1 MFATRL
7 PRALDAAAARPLTAR
22 LLAAGALAGMM
33 AIMAALP
40 SKLSAQDALE
50 TVRAYQAA
58 HGPAILRDFATLL
71 AIPNVASDRTGI
83 EANAEYIQAQMRAVG
98 ITTELW
104 RIPGVSPAI
113 YGALDS
119 PGATR
124 TLGIYVHYDGQPADP
139 SNWTHGPWEPT
150 LYNRAMPAGGQ
161 PIAMPEDGAV
171 IDPEWRIYARSAG
184 DDKAP
189 LGALIPVMRAL
200 NEAGITPTANLRFF
214 LEGEEE
220 AGSNNLEAYLSS
232 HRTELDEIDAW
243 LFFDGPVHQSGRPQ
257 ITFGVR
263 GVTGMSLTTYGPR
276 RPLHSGHYGNWAPV
290 PGQLM
295 ADLLASMK
303 NGDTG
308 EVLVE
313 GFYDTVEPLGEM
325 ERAALASAPD
335 YDRELQYELALGGT
349 EGSPASLAE
358 RLLLPSLTVRGL
370 SSGNVGALARNVIP
384 STAEA
389 ALGIRLVKGNQPGH
403 MMDLVEAHIRSQGYH
418 IVYEEPSDDV
428 LRAHPKVIRVSRDS
442 GYPAARTE
450 MDHPAVQPI
459 IAAARRAT
467 DQEMVLL
474 PAMGGSLPL
483 YLFTDMLGKPALIVP
498 VANHDNNQHAPD
510 ENLRVANL
518 WYAMDLYATL
528 LTAR

>member
-1 MFATRL
+1 MSLHIVR
-7 PRALDAAAARPLTAR
+7 RAHSAPVLVAC
-22 LLAAGALAGMM
+22 LAALV
-33 AIMAALP
+33 LLSP
-40 SKLSAQDALE
+40 SPATAQDALT

-58 HGPAILRDFATLL
+58 HGPAILREFSELL
-71 AIPNVASDRTGI
+71 SLPNVASDLLGI
-83 EANAEYIQAQMRAVG
+83 EANAEYIQAQMQSVG
-98 ITTELW
+98 IDTELW
-104 RIPGVSPAI
+104 RLPGTPPAI
-113 YGALDS
+113 YGALDT

-124 TLGIYVHYDGQPADP
+124 TIGIYIHYDGQPADP
-139 SNWTHGPWEPT
+139 SNWTHGPWDPT
-150 LYNRAMPAGGQ
+150 LYDRAMPAGGQ
-161 PIAMPEDGAV
+161 PITMPADGDAV
-171 IDPEWRIYARSAG
+171 DPEWRLYARSAG

-200 NEAGITPTANLRFF
+200 NDAAITPTANLRFF
-214 LEGEEE
+214 LEGQEE
-220 AGSNNLEAYLSS
+220 AGSERLGEYLSA
-232 HRTELDEIDAW
+232 HRAELDEIDVW

-263 GVTGMSLTTYGPR
+263 GVTGMDLTTYGPR

-303 NGDTG
+303 DGDTG
-308 EVLVE
+308 EILVA
-313 GFYDTVEPLGEM
+313 GYYDTVEPLGEM
-325 ERAALASAPD
+325 ERAALAAAPD
-335 YDRELQYELALGGT
+335 YDRELQAELALGRT
-349 EGSPASLAE
+349 EGAPASLAE

-384 STAEA
+384 STADA
-389 ALGIRLVKGNQPGH
+389 VLGMRLVKGNDPSH
-403 MMDLVEAHIRSQGYH
+403 MQDLVEAHIRSQGFH
-418 IVYEEPSDDV
+418 IVYEEPTDDV
-428 LRAHPKVIRVSRDS
+428 LRNHEKVIRVQRQS

-459 IAAARRAT
+459 IAAARQAT
-467 DQEMVLL
+467 DQELVLL
-474 PAMGGSLPL
+474 PALGGSLPL
-483 YLFTDMLGKPALIVP
+483 YLFTDILGKPALIVP

>member
-1 MFATRL
+1 MLGSILLGRLPALRPTRL
-7 PRALDAAAARPLTAR
+7 LTA
-22 LLAAGALAGMM
+22 LLTVPAIGAVGPAAT
-33 AIMAALP
+33 P
-40 SKLSAQDALE
+40 LSAQDALE
-50 TVRAYQAA
+50 TVRAYQAT

-71 AIPNVASDRTGI
+71 AIPNVANDLPGI
-83 EANAEYIQAQMRAVG
+83 EANAEYIQAQMEAVG

-104 RIPGVSPAI
+104 RIPGVPPAI

-150 LYNRAMPAGGQ
+150 LYSRAMPAGGQ
-161 PIAMPEDGAV
+161 PIAMPQDGAPV
-171 IDPEWRIYARSAG
+171 DPEWRLYARSAG

-189 LGALIPVMRAL
+189 LGALIPVLRAL

-214 LEGEEE
+214 FEGEEE
-220 AGSNNLEAYLSS
+220 DGSNNLEAYLSS
-232 HRTELDEIDAW
+232 HRAQLDEIDAW

-257 ITFGVR
+257 LTFGVR
-263 GVTGMSLTTYGPR
+263 GVTGMALTTYGPR
-276 RPLHSGHYGNWAPV
+276 RSLHSGHYGNWAPV

-295 ADLLASMK
+295 ADLLSSMK

-313 GFYDTVEPLGEM
+313 GFYDTVEPLGDL
-325 ERAALASAPD
+325 ERAALAQLPD
-335 YDRELQYELALGGT
+335 YDRELQHELALGST

-384 STAEA
+384 STADA
-389 ALGIRLVKGNQPGH
+389 VLGMRLVKGNDPEH

-418 IVYEEPSDDV
+418 IVYSEPSDDV
-428 LRAHPKVIRVSRDS
+428 LRAHPKVIRVARST

-459 IAAARRAT
+459 IAAARLAT
-467 DQEMVLL
+467 DQELVLV
-474 PAMGGSLPL
+474 PALGGSLPL